1 MSNFDAQIKRID
13 DCAAILMFREPF
25 IGSATCKLERK
36 YLHEPNPYTMT
47 AAVDG
52 KYVYYYLPWVAKLT
66 DEELM
71 FVQLHEAMHYILM
84 HMFRM
89 AGRNADRWNMACD
102 AVINLNIVERAN
114 ELQAKR
120 NKVYFKMPDEG
131 ILYPWVDSSMS
142 AELVYN
148 KLMKEEQDN
157 GGDNAGRVGQAN
169 AGTPGK
175 GGGSQPGGDDP
186 AQGDG
191 ESGAGGNPAQGKWDG
206 FGRDLHPAPDSV
218 TEADVVA
225 TIVAA
230 AKLAKQAGQGSALVD
245 RIIGGELDPV
255 VPWQAVLRSV
265 MQGAFDRRDYSYRRC
280 NRRYIAQGLYLPSLW
295 AEAMGRLVIGVDT
308 SGSISQ
314 HVLNQVAAE
323 VTAIVQ
329 DCRPEQTDVV
339 YCDWNVTSVETFT
352 PDEPVKLKPQGGGG
366 TAFKPVFDWVERSDG
381 PPVVA
386 MIYITDTYGNMN
398 ELIEPHYPVIWGL
411 TEQVR
416 NFTPPFGRVVEVF
429 R

>member
-1 MSNFDAQIKRID
+1 MSDHDAQIRRID

-25 IGSATCKLERK
+25 IGSATCKLERV
-36 YLHEPNPYTMT
+36 YLSEPNPITMT

-52 KYVYYYLPWVAKLT
+52 KNTFYYLPWVAKLT
-66 DEELM
+66 DEELL
-71 FVQLHEAMHYILM
+71 FVQLHEALHYIFM

-89 AGRNADRWNMACD
+89 AGRNSKVWNLACD
-102 AVINLNIVERAN
+102 AVINLHIVTRGH
-114 ELQAKR
+114 ELSAKR
-120 NKVYFKMPDEG
+120 NKVYFKMPDSG
-131 ILYPWVDSSMS
+131 ILYDWVDNTMS
-142 AELVYN
+142 AEIVYN
-148 KLMKEEQDN
+148 RLMQEQPDDN
-157 GGDNAGRVGQAN
+157 GDAGGLPQDSMGDMDAGS
-169 AGTPGK
+169 
-175 GGGSQPGGDDP
+175 GSGRGGDADGDGDTD
-186 AQGDG
+186 AQGN
-191 ESGAGGNPAQGKWDG
+191 GAKGKWDG
-206 FGRDLHPAPDSV
+206 FGNDLRSAPDSV

-265 MQGAFDRRDYSYRRC
+265 MQGAFDRRDYSYRRA

-295 AEAMGRLVIGVDT
+295 AEAMGRLIIGVDT

-314 HVLNQVAAE
+314 YVLNQVAAE

-339 YCDWNVTSVETFT
+339 YCDWNVTNVETFA
-352 PDEPVKLKPQGGGG
+352 PDDVIKLRPKGGGG
-366 TAFKPVFDWVERSDG
+366 TAFKPVFDWVEASDG

-398 ELIEPHYPVIWGL
+398 ELIEPHFPVIWGL
-411 TEQVR
+411 TEPVPHFKQ
-416 NFTPPFGRVVEVF
+416 PFGRVVEVF
-429 R
+429 K